1 LVLPLIAFFLA
12 VLVALWLLPLQGLLR
27 GGRSVLVLY
36 DEPDPAHPDLDRQN
50 ALMLRQL
57 LGHFESGEI
66 DLVSTGEYKAGAAKD
81 YDIVFYLGTKED
93 VPLPTYLLDDLF
105 FRKETLVWIG
115 GNLDKMASR
124 HSLESFGIRLLS
136 DTDQHATNRVDY
148 KGKQLWKLDT
158 RTFQVDVVN
167 QVENKVLAWAIG
179 VPGAKPPSG
188 QTTSH
193 GPEVTYAGQQVPEK
207 AAEPAATEALPP
219 IDPKLNFEVE
229 PFAAPTPEPGPP
241 AVSETLRLPWI
252 VQGKRLWYVASDP
265 FSYAV
270 EGSAYLAF
278 CDVLHDIMKSGVKG
292 DSHPGLVRLE
302 DVHAQRN
309 GADLLA
315 AADYLKSR
323 EITFAFTV
331 VPVYVNPETKE
342 TLYLSNAPEFLQ
354 VVHGLVARGGVP
366 VLHGYTHQNVGE
378 TAVDYEFWNEQTDR
392 PVAQGPEFAA
402 ERVLRGLSEC
412 FLADVY
418 PVAWTTPHYAA
429 SQIDYDSIKNYFTT
443 ALERRQPIDKL
454 GSDQFFP
461 YVIYHDLHKQIVL
474 PENLGYVQ
482 PAAGRDPAAILQ
494 DAENSLVV
502 RDGWGSF
509 FFHTFLDL
517 KLLREVVE
525 GMEKLGY
532 EWTDLRQYNNKV
544 RTEDTVVVTGVGEI
558 DLNLKSQY
566 LNTFTLNPRGE
577 KTDETFSFRTV
588 TGQVNVF
595 SSVHE
600 GEIQVYQG
608 VYAVPPLTWGNL
620 GKFRPTISGLTSPVA
635 IFLLFVGLA
644 ILFVFL
650 TIWIFLLTRKAT
662 NEVKS
667 AWRARGRG

>member
-1 LVLPLIAFFLA
+1 
-12 VLVALWLLPLQGLLR
+12 
-27 GGRSVLVLY
+27 
-36 DEPDPAHPDLDRQN
+36 
-50 ALMLRQL
+50 
-57 LGHFESGEI
+57 
-66 DLVSTGEYKAGAAKD
+66 
-81 YDIVFYLGTKED
+81 
-93 VPLPTYLLDDLF
+93 
-105 FRKETLVWIG
+105 
-115 GNLDKMASR
+115 
-124 HSLESFGIRLLS
+124 
-136 DTDQHATNRVDY
+136 
-148 KGKQLWKLDT
+148 
-158 RTFQVDVVN
+158 
-167 QVENKVLAWAIG
+167 
-179 VPGAKPPSG
+179 
-188 QTTSH
+188 
-193 GPEVTYAGQQVPEK
+193 
-207 AAEPAATEALPP
+207 
-219 IDPKLNFEVE
+219 
-229 PFAAPTPEPGPP
+229 
-241 AVSETLRLPWI
+241 
-252 VQGKRLWYVASDP
+252 
-265 FSYAV
+265 
-270 EGSAYLAF
+270 
-278 CDVLHDIMKSGVKG
+278 
-292 DSHPGLVRLE
+292 
-302 DVHAQRN
+302 
-309 GADLLA
+309 
-315 AADYLKSR
+315 
-323 EITFAFTV
+323 
-331 VPVYVNPETKE
+331 
-342 TLYLSNAPEFLQ
+342 
-354 VVHGLVARGGVP
+354 
-366 VLHGYTHQNVGE
+366 
-378 TAVDYEFWNEQTDR
+378 
-392 PVAQGPEFAA
+392 
-402 ERVLRGLSEC
+402 
-412 FLADVY
+412 
-418 PVAWTTPHYAA
+418 
-429 SQIDYDSIKNYFTT
+429 
-443 ALERRQPIDKL
+443 
-454 GSDQFFP
+454 
-461 YVIYHDLHKQIVL
+461 LHKQIVL